1 MRNKYLLIGFLLCW
15 VTNLWAQHT
24 ISGVVYD
31 EDKNPLMGATVL
43 VKEYKNVGA
52 STDAK
57 GYYKIV
63 IPQSSSVTL
72 SVSFIGYKAQ
82 NATFQPKKK
91 NTKNFYLKED
101 EELLSEVVVTGTR
114 TPKLLKDVPILTRVI
129 TADDIQ
135 KVNATHIGDLLQEEL
150 PGIEFSY
157 SMNQQVSL
165 NMQGFGGNSVLFLID
180 GERIAGET
188 LDNIDYSRLNLDNV
202 ERIEIVKGAVSSLY
216 GSNAVGGVINLISK
230 VPKKTWTT
238 NLNSFWGAHNEQR
251 YGGSLGLNKGKFNNV
266 FNMQYHET
274 GAINLKNEGAYDKI
288 YGNKSWNFKDRLI
301 FTPVKDLKFT
311 GKAGYFFRE
320 RDSKPEVK
328 ERYRG
333 FNGGLKGNYHFAD
346 NNDIELSY
354 TFDQYDKSD
363 YGLASRMDVRDYSN
377 VQHVFHALYNHSFN
391 KNILTVGADFM
402 HDYLM
407 SYQFTD
413 KGSHKQN
420 TTDIFGQFDWH
431 VTDKFNMIT
440 GLRYDA
446 FSEADIN
453 HVSPSLGLMYKFNNN
468 CTLRGSY
475 AGGFRAPTL
484 KEMYMTFNMANIFM
498 IYGNPELKS
507 ESSHNFSVS
516 AEYLK
521 SNYNVTVNGFYNLVD
536 NRITTAWNK
545 AKNGMVYTNMAKLQV
560 AGAEVNACARYSC
573 GVSTRLSY
581 SYTHEHIK
589 KGQPLLSTT
598 RPHALT
604 AKVEYGKDWK
614 NYGFNVSLNGRFLSK
629 LTTDEYT
636 QQNSYEE
643 TEEVSYPA
651 YTMWKLNLT
660 QRVWKGISVTCIVDN
675 LFNYVP
681 GYYYSN
687 SPSTTGTTISAG
699 LSIDLD
705 KMF

>member
-1 MRNKYLLIGFLLCW
+1 MRHKCLLIGFLLCW

-24 ISGVVYD
+24 ISGTVYD
-31 EDKNPLMGATVL
+31 ENKNPLTGATVQ
-43 VKEYKNVGA
+43 VKEYKYLGA

-57 GYYKIV
+57 GFYKLV
-63 IPQSSSVTL
+63 IPKSTSVTL

-82 NATFQPKKK
+82 EVKFQPNK
-91 NTKNFYLKED
+91 NNTRNFYLKED

-129 TADDIQ
+129 SADDIQ
-135 KVNATHIGDLLQEEL
+135 KVNATHIGDLLQAEL

-165 NMQGFGGNSVLFLID
+165 NMQGFGGNSVLFLVD

-230 VPKKTWTT
+230 QPKKAWST
-238 NLNSFWGAHNEQR
+238 NVNSYWGAHDEQR
-251 YGGSLGLNKGKFNNV
+251 YGGSLGLNKGMFNNV
-266 FNMQYHET
+266 FNVQYHKT
-274 GAINLKNEGAYDKI
+274 GAIDLKNDGAYDKI
-288 YGNKSWNFKDRLI
+288 YGNKSWNFKDRLV
-301 FTPVKDLKFT
+301 FTPFEDLKFT
-311 GKAGYFFRE
+311 GKLGYFFRE
-320 RDSKPEVK
+320 RDSKPDLK

-333 FNGGLKGNYHFAD
+333 YNGGLKGNYHFAE

-363 YGLASRMDVRDYSN
+363 YGLSTGLDVRDYSN

-391 KNILTVGADFM
+391 KNILTIGADFM
-402 HDYLM
+402 HDYLS

-413 KGSHKQN
+413 HGNYTQN

-431 VTDKFNMIT
+431 VNEQFNVIT

-446 FSEADIN
+446 FSEADIH
-453 HVSPSLGLMYKFNNN
+453 HVSPSLGMMYKFNNH

-475 AGGFRAPTL
+475 AGGFKAPTL
-484 KEMYMTFNMANIFM
+484 KEMFMSFNMANIFM
-498 IYGNPELKS
+498 IYGNPDLKP
-507 ESSHNFSVS
+507 ESSHNFSLS

-521 SNYNVTVNGFYNLVD
+521 SNYNVTLNGFYNLVD
-536 NRITTAWNK
+536 NRITTAWND
-545 AKNGMVYTNMAKLQV
+545 AKKGMVYTNMAKLQV
-560 AGAEVNACARYSC
+560 AGAEVNASAKYAC
-573 GVSTRLSY
+573 GIATRLSY

-598 RPHALT
+598 RPHAVT
-604 AKVEYGKDWK
+604 AKLEYNKDWK
-614 NYGFNVSLNGRFLSK
+614 NYGFNISLNGRFLSK

-636 QQNSYEE
+636 KENSYEE
-643 TEEVSYPA
+643 TERKTYPA

-660 QRVWKGISVTCIVDN
+660 QHVWKGINVTFIVDN

-681 GYYYSN
+681 DYYYSN

-699 LSIDLD
+699 LSIDID
-705 KMF
+705 KLF